1 VSLRRVIYACLL
13 AVLGTLAV
21 GMSTAVAGPR
31 DVIADWY
38 VDGAIDGTYTLAE
51 LRGAL
56 NEPTV
61 VDGGGAYDA
70 FRDLV
75 NAEITARV
83 VGGKDSTPGSS
94 SRSAPPDKG
103 PAPREQPGGLD
114 GQAENPGTTP
124 PEAPLGD
131 PPAPPA
137 TVGQDE
143 DLPTAFIALAAVAG
157 LLVVVGGGT
166 ALARRLRRR

>member
-1 VSLRRVIYACLL
+1 MSLRRVIFACLL

-21 GMSTAVAGPR
+21 GMSAAVAGPR
-31 DVIADWY
+31 EVVADWWA
-38 VDGAIDGTYTLAE
+38 DGDLDRSYTLSE

-56 NEPTV
+56 NVPDV
-61 VDGGGAYDA
+61 QGGNYDA

-94 SRSAPPDKG
+94 SRSAPPEKG
-103 PAPREQPGGLD
+103 PAPQEQPGGLN

-131 PPAPPA
+131 PPTPPA